1 MDERTRQLLEH
12 AVVDVE
18 PQRGLDDVKGRAR
31 QRHARG
37 RLLAGIT
44 AAIVAIVG
52 VGGVIAILND
62 EAPSRYIG
70 VSPSPPDNSQQAAA
84 LRVKIERIRLKL
96 EALNVRVASDLHR
109 LLVAKQDGDLSGA
122 QRISARLQVERAE
135 VAQLETSM
143 RHLMDR
149 RHRLLVAP
157 SGSPSPIPVGAGIS
171 AGASW
176 SLVAIEGSQG
186 VSVLELRR
194 ADTGEVVAAVT
205 GDGSDVP
212 VVSGYAFGEGEPTDA
227 VVFGLVSPETTSV
240 TLDPGSG
247 LPKEEGPTVAVLGTS
262 MRAFAL
268 TAYVPNGIVRAKDS
282 SGRAIADE
290 LLVLP
295 GEEPVV
301 QLVERFLS
309 ARIEGSGAEAF
320 VASSALREFGPRLE
334 LQPLYATRDG
344 RPYTGFTVLFISAG
358 GDSYS
363 VGVRLTVD
371 GRQPVE
377 ETLGVGRA
385 VSPDGEE
392 RLLVN
397 GGIPGLTGP

>member
-1 MDERTRQLLEH
+1 MDEGTRQLLERV
-12 AVVDVE
+12 VVDVE

-31 QRHARG
+31 QRHTRG

-62 EAPSRYIG
+62 GTPNRFVG
-70 VSPSPPDNSQQAAA
+70 VSPSPSDTSQQAAA
-84 LRVKIERIRLKL
+84 LRAKIEKTRLKL
-96 EALNVRVASDLHR
+96 EALNVRVSRDLHR
-109 LLVAKQDGDLSGA
+109 LLTAKQNGDLLGA

-135 VAQLETSM
+135 VARVEALIQL
-143 RHLMDR
+143 LMDR
-149 RHRLLVAP
+149 LHRLVA
-157 SGSPSPIPVGAGIS
+157 SLGSPSATPIVAGSS
-171 AGASW
+171 AGTAW
-176 SLVAIEGSQG
+176 SLVAIEGSRG
-186 VSVLELRR
+186 VSVLQLRR
-194 ADTGEVVAAVT
+194 ADSGEVVAAVT
-205 GDGSDVP
+205 SDGSDVP

-227 VVFGLVSPETTSV
+227 VVFGLVSPETISV
-240 TLDPGSG
+240 TLNPGSG
-247 LPKEEGPTVAVLGTS
+247 LPKEDEPTVPVLGTS
-262 MRAFAL
+262 LRAFAL
-268 TAYVPNGIVRAKDS
+268 TAYVPSGIVRAKDS
-282 SGRAIADE
+282 SGGAIADE

-295 GEEPVV
+295 DEEPAVKV
-301 QLVERFLS
+301 VERFLS

-344 RPYTGFTVLFISAG
+344 RAYTAFAILFIGGG

-363 VGVRLTVD
+363 VGVRLAVD

-385 VSPDGEE
+385 VSQDGKE

>member
-1 MDERTRQLLEH
+1 MDEGTRQLLERV
-12 AVVDVE
+12 VVDVE

-31 QRHARG
+31 QRHTRG

-62 EAPSRYIG
+62 GTPNHFVG
-70 VSPSPPDNSQQAAA
+70 VSPSPSDTSQQAAA
-84 LRVKIERIRLKL
+84 LRAKIEKTRLKL
-96 EALNVRVASDLHR
+96 EALNVRVSRDLHR
-109 LLVAKQDGDLSGA
+109 LLTAKQNGDLLGA

-135 VAQLETSM
+135 VARVEALIQL
-143 RHLMDR
+143 LMDR
-149 RHRLLVAP
+149 LHRLVA
-157 SGSPSPIPVGAGIS
+157 SLGSPSATPIVAGSS
-171 AGASW
+171 AGTAW
-176 SLVAIEGSQG
+176 SLVAIEGSRG
-186 VSVLELRR
+186 VSVLQLRR
-194 ADTGEVVAAVT
+194 ADSGEVVAAVT
-205 GDGSDVP
+205 SDGSDVP

-227 VVFGLVSPETTSV
+227 VVFGLVSPETISV
-240 TLDPGSG
+240 TLNPGSG
-247 LPKEEGPTVAVLGTS
+247 LPKEDEPTVPVLGTS
-262 MRAFAL
+262 LRAFAL
-268 TAYVPNGIVRAKDS
+268 TAYVPSGIVRAKDS
-282 SGRAIADE
+282 SGGAIADE

-295 GEEPVV
+295 DEEPAVKV
-301 QLVERFLS
+301 VERFLS

-344 RPYTGFTVLFISAG
+344 RAYTAFAILFIGGG

-363 VGVRLTVD
+363 VGVRLAVD

-385 VSPDGEE
+385 VSQDGKE

>member
-1 MDERTRQLLEH
+1 MDEGTHQLLEH

-62 EAPSRYIG
+62 GRPNPYIG
-70 VSPSPPDNSQQAAA
+70 VSPSPPDNSQEAAA
-84 LRVKIERIRLKL
+84 LRAKIEKTRLKL
-96 EALNVRVASDLHR
+96 EALNVRVSGDLHR
-109 LLVAKQDGDLSGA
+109 LLVAKQNGALLGA

-135 VAQLETSM
+135 VAQLETLM

-149 RHRLLVAP
+149 LHRLLVAP
-157 SGSPSPIPVGAGIS
+157 SGSPSATPVGTGIS
-171 AGASW
+171 AGAAW
-176 SLVAIEGSQG
+176 SLVAIVGSQG
-186 VSVLELRR
+186 ASVLELQR
-194 ADTGEVVAAVT
+194 ADSGEVVAAVT
-205 GDGSDVP
+205 SDGSDVP

-247 LPKEEGPTVAVLGTS
+247 LPKEDGETVPVLGAS
-262 MRAFAL
+262 MRAFVL

-301 QLVERFLS
+301 KLVEQFLS

-358 GDSYS
+358 GDPYS